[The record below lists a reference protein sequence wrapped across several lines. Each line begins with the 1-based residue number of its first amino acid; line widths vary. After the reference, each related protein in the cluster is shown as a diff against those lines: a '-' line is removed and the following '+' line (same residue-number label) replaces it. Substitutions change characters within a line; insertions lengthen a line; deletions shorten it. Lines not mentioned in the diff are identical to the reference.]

1 MANLNRNIDPRRHA
15 WLMTDERIDADL
27 PAVLRALP
35 PGAGVVFRHRSLPRG
50 ERHRL
55 FLRIRRLAQA
65 RRLRISAAGGLPGAP
80 GHGGRD
86 ALTYPVHDR
95 SQAVAAVRAG
105 AAWLFVSPI
114 YATRSHPG
122 ARPLGVSRALAMTN
136 GLAASRVALG
146 GMTATRWL
154 RLRRYG
160 FEGWAAIDG
169 LVTTMQSGPKPKA
182 ALAPP
187 DHADLSRSC

>member
-15 WLMTDERIDADL
+15 WLMTDPRIDAAL
-27 PAVLRALP
+27 LATLRALP
-35 PGAGVVFRHRSLPRG
+35 PGAGVVFRHYGLSRG

-55 FLRIRRLAQA
+55 FLRIRRLARA

-80 GHGGRD
+80 AHGGPL
-86 ALTYPVHDR
+86 ATTHPVHDR
-95 SQAVAAVRAG
+95 RQAVAAARAG
-105 AAWLFVSPI
+105 AAWMFVSPI

-122 ARPLGVSRALAMTN
+122 AAPLGIRRALTITRGVA
-136 GLAASRVALG
+136 GRRIALG

-154 RLRRYG
+154 TLRRHG

-169 LVTTMQSGPKPKA
+169 LVSG
-182 ALAPP
+182 
-187 DHADLSRSC
+187 